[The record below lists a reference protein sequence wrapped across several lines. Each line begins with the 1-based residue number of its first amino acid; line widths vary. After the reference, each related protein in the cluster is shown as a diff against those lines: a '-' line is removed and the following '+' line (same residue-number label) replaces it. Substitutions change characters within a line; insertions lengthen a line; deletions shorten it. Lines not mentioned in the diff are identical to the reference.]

1 MPCNHGHN
9 KFQSTM
15 DVPSTPLPIPAWASA
30 LANVDDDPSCVDE
43 QYHSPNDHKYVF
55 PEPGIFLGANSV

>member
-15 DVPSTPLPIPAWASA
+15 DVPFAPLPIPAWASA
-30 LANVDDDPSCVDE
+30 LDNVDDDPSCVDE
-43 QYHSPNDHKYVF
+43 
-55 PEPGIFLGANSV
+55 